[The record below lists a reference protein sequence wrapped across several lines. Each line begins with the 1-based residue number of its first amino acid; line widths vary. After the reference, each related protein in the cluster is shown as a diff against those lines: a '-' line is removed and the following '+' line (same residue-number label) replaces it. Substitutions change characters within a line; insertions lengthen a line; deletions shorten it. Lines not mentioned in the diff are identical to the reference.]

1 MDDNKRDLTVGD
13 LVFIQPNQL
22 YCLQG
27 LHSQNV
33 SEHNELA
40 MVISLAIR
48 QGVITLI
55 GSRHDE
61 LRGVASGV
69 AKIAHANSFI

>member
-1 MDDNKRDLTVGD
+1 
-13 LVFIQPNQL
+13 
-22 YCLQG
+22 
-27 LHSQNV
+27 
-33 SEHNELA
+33 

-69 AKIAHANSFI
+69 AKIAHADSFI